1 MKIKG
6 LHVTVA
12 ALASAVALSACTG
25 QDPAADESVAAAET
39 PAEPAAA
46 QGRGGRG
53 GRGGGGPQ
61 AAPLPTE
68 PWEYQTANANIRVSV
83 LASGLENPWSFEF
96 LPDASILIT
105 ERNGRLRHFKDGVL
119 SGPVPGLPEVVADN
133 FISGL
138 HDIKLHPDF
147 AQNRLVYWV
156 YNKADAPPA
165 PAEPVAAPAA
175 GDAGAAPAGGQGGAA
190 AGGGRGRGG
199 RGGGG
204 GTRTL
209 TVARGVFD
217 GTALTNVEDIIRM
230 DGATTVSRL
239 LFLPD
244 GTLLVST
251 WGEPGNMAQETM
263 GLSGKILRYND
274 DGTIPQDNPFI
285 GDSSYRPEIYSI
297 GHRTPESLV
306 WHAPTGTIWES
317 EMGPHGGDEVNIIQ
331 AGGNYGWPLVSLG
344 RSYAGPYQPEGFEL
358 EGTIMPHINFVPSIS
373 ATGMTFYDGDAFPEW
388 QGNLFI
394 GGVRYGEIAPSG
406 RLERIGFNENMEE
419 QRRETLLADKRW
431 RIRDVRQ
438 GPDDLLYV
446 ITDERNGALLKIE
459 PVAAPAQ

>member
-1 MKIKG
+1 M
-6 LHVTVA
+6 
-12 ALASAVALSACTG
+12 ASRLLRVAVATALTLG
-25 QDPAADESVAAAET
+25 AAGAVL
-39 PAEPAAA
+39 A
-46 QGRGGRG
+46 QGRANI
-53 GRGGGGPQ
+53 PVT
-61 AAPLPTE
+61 PLPDE
-68 PWEYQTANANIRVSV
+68 PWEYQTASAHIRVSV
-83 LASGLENPWSFEF
+83 LTDGLENPWSLEF

-138 HDIKLHPDF
+138 HDIKPHPNF
-147 AQNRLVYWV
+147 AQNRLLYWV
-156 YNKADAPPA
+156 YNKGDAPAAAPPA
-165 PAEPVAAPAA
+165 
-175 GDAGAAPAGGQGGAA
+175 DGGAA
-190 AGGGRGRGG
+190 AAGGRGRGG

-204 GTRTL
+204 ARTL

-217 GTALTNVEDIIRM
+217 GTALTDVEDVIRM
-230 DGATTVSRL
+230 EGASTVSRM

-251 WGEPGNMAQETM
+251 WGEPEPMAQNTM

-274 DGTIPQDNPFI
+274 DGSIPRDNPFV
-285 GDSSYRPEIYSI
+285 GREGYRPEIYSL

-344 RSYAGPYQPEGFEL
+344 RSYAGPYQPEGFEMD
-358 EGTIMPHINFVPSIS
+358 GMIMPHINFVPSIS

-388 QGNLFI
+388 KGNLFI

-406 RLERIGFNENMEE
+406 RLERIAFNDNMEE
-419 QRRETLLADKRW
+419 QRRESLLVDKRW

-459 PVAAPAQ
+459 PVEAR